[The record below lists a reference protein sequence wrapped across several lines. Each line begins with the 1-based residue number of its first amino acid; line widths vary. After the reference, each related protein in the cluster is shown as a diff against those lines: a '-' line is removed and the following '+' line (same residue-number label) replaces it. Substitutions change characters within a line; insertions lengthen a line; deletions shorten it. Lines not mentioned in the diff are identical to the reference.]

1 VQSEK
6 QATLSMSSE
15 KRQHWV
21 FFSALPPFRGGI
33 AQFSMATFVALQKV
47 VAITGFTFKKQYP
60 NFLFP
65 GSSQYDPAYVGKSP
79 FARIVSTFAPWT
91 YLGALLQI
99 RKEKPTVFVTSYW
112 MSFFAPMMAFWA
124 YFLPKKTKKIAIIH
138 NLNPHEKRWFDSFFN
153 RLFLHTYDGFV
164 VLSEAVKNEVLK
176 VQPSAKVRCIAHPP
190 YAANKT
196 QLDTQACRVKL
207 GLDPNKKTLLFFGLI
222 RSYKGLSELIAAFSL
237 LDDSYQL
244 CIAGEVY
251 GSAAIYEQALAKSE
265 HKNWKFVNAFI
276 SDEELPFY
284 FQAADLVVLPYLSA
298 TQSGVRALAFS
309 YQKAVLCTTV
319 GGLAEGLEEN
329 QEGFILENTTA
340 QPFANRIHTLFEDTE
355 IQRVNSCLAQKN
367 TTSDQ
372 AWIDFAAELQ
382 KFSNSL

>member
-1 VQSEK
+1 
-6 QATLSMSSE
+6 MSSE

-33 AQFSMATFVALQKV
+33 AQFSMATFAALRKV
-47 VAITGFTFKKQYP
+47 VSITGFTFKKQYP
-60 NFLFP
+60 DFLFP
-65 GSSQYDPAYVGKSP
+65 GSSQYDPAYDGKKP

-91 YLGALLQI
+91 YLRSLLQI
-99 RKEKPTVFVTSYW
+99 RKENPAVFVTSYW

-138 NLNPHEKRWFDSFFN
+138 NLNPHEKRWFDSFLN
-153 RLFLHTYDGFV
+153 RLFLQAYDGFV
-164 VLSEAVKNEVLK
+164 VLSEAVEKDVLK
-176 VQPSAKVRCIAHPP
+176 VQPTAKVRCIAHPP

-196 QLDTQACRVKL
+196 QLDAQACRVKL
-207 GLDPNKKTLLFFGLI
+207 GLDPDKKTLLFFGLI
-222 RSYKGLSELIAAFSL
+222 RSYKGLNELIAAFSL

-251 GSAAIYEQALAKSE
+251 GSSVAYEQALAHSKN
-265 HKNWKFVNAFI
+265 KNWKFVNAFI
-276 SDEELPFY
+276 SDTELPHY

-329 QEGFILENTTA
+329 QEGFILENTSA
-340 QPFANRIHTLFEDTE
+340 QPFADRIQGLFQGAE
-355 IQRVNSCLAQKN
+355 IQRVNSLLAQKN

-372 AWIDFAAELQ
+372 AWNDFAIELQ